1 MESKRP
7 TYLLKAAI
15 LIAAI
20 AFLAASGC
28 ASAKKYHFDITK
40 KKESC
45 DMAHMG
51 KNKYFYSS
59 YYQNKLRKSTR
70 RISGRK

>member
-1 MESKRP
+1 MESKRA
-7 TYLLKAAI
+7 TNLMKAIMLVAAI
-15 LIAAI
+15 VFFTAT
-20 AFLAASGC
+20 GC
-28 ASAKKYHFDITK
+28 ASAKKYRFDITK

-51 KNKYFYSS
+51 KNKYFYSNH
-59 YYQNKLRKSTR
+59 YQKILRKSTR